1 MISLKKWKMFNKNYF
16 NILDY
21 CVKTF
26 FLFRYVE
33 LHNIYRER
41 ANQDAES
48 VYKYVVQFLE
58 SNNRS
63 RYL

>member
-1 MISLKKWKMFNKNYF
+1 MFNKNYF